1 MLLANNQPSVCR
13 GNLVRIARR
22 ARALGIVLIC
32 ALQKPTTDA
41 IDSALRNKL
50 PDMSQGRYTGISSV
64 NAG

>member
-1 MLLANNQPSVCR
+1 M
-13 GNLVRIARR
+13 RIARR